1 MQLFAVADCNNFY
14 CSCERVFH
22 PELVGKP
29 VVVLS
34 NNDGCVI
41 ARSEEAKKLGL
52 KMGDPFFQVRELL
65 ERERVAVFSSNYTL
79 YGSMSGRV
87 MSLLSQYTPTLDVY
101 SIDEAFLDLSD
112 MGDSSYIKRYG
123 EQIAS
128 RVHKAT
134 GIPISVGIAPTKTLA
149 KMGSK
154 FAKKYK
160 GYRGCCLID
169 TDERRWK
176 ALELFPVEDVW
187 GIGRRIAKQL
197 AYYGITTAADFA
209 RQKESWVRGKFNV
222 TTVRTWK
229 ELNGESCIVLDDM
242 SQKKSICTSRSFSG
256 QGISDLG
263 VLEEAVA
270 NFAARC
276 ASKLRRQHSCC
287 QGVTMFAYTSLF
299 REDVPPCFL
308 QQSVQLSVPTQD
320 TSEIVRA
327 AVEMLHERFSS
338 ASQTPSASVP
348 HLPWRKKVDNS
359 RMEAGASS
367 TTAHA
372 PLFKKAGVIIWNIT
386 SARVVQQDLFD
397 TVDRSKQKALLEAVD
412 EINRRNGHD
421 TVRIAT
427 QGTDVRFGLQHE
439 YLSHQYTTNIDDV
452 IVAKI
457 K

>member
-112 MGDSSYIKRYG
+112 MGDSRYIKRYG

-222 TTVRTWK
+222 TT
-229 ELNGESCIVLDDM
+229 G
-242 SQKKSICTSRSFSG
+242 
-256 QGISDLG
+256 
-263 VLEEAVA
+263 
-270 NFAARC
+270 
-276 ASKLRRQHSCC
+276 
-287 QGVTMFAYTSLF
+287 
-299 REDVPPCFL
+299 PPC
-308 QQSVQLSVPTQD
+308 
-320 TSEIVRA
+320 
-327 AVEMLHERFSS
+327 
-338 ASQTPSASVP
+338 
-348 HLPWRKKVDNS
+348 
-359 RMEAGASS
+359 
-367 TTAHA
+367 AH
-372 PLFKKAGVIIWNIT
+372 G
-386 SARVVQQDLFD
+386 
-397 TVDRSKQKALLEAVD
+397 
-412 EINRRNGHD
+412 RN
-421 TVRIAT
+421 
-427 QGTDVRFGLQHE
+427 
-439 YLSHQYTTNIDDV
+439 
-452 IVAKI
+452 
-457 K
+457 